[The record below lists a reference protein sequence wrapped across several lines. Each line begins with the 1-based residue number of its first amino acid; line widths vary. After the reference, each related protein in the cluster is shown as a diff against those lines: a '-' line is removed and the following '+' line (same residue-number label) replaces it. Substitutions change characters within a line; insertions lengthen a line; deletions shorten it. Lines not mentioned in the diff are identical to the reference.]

1 MKLLQ
6 LCEHKEIVEP
16 RKYCLVCLF
25 FSLAHIFI
33 YFYISDSW
41 EYCVYSLY
49 IETRKILYKDS
60 IYVCVYLYWRTTLK
74 SFFFTKRLKII
85 LVLSMDKKLP
95 MTILKLRSID
105 FMKRFFFFFFKKKA
119 WRLIEERPTI
129 FLFLRNH
136 NKNFGW
142 KLCLIPLDSVN

>member
-1 MKLLQ
+1 M
-6 LCEHKEIVEP
+6 CV
-16 RKYCLVCLF
+16 YF
-25 FSLAHIFI
+25 FFNA
-33 YFYISDSW
+33 YFYLFLHFKYL
-41 EYCVYSLY
+41 E
-49 IETRKILYKDS
+49 ILCIFPTYWNKKNYKDI

-74 SFFFTKRLKII
+74 SFFFTKRFKII
-85 LVLSMDKKLP
+85 LVLSMDQKLP

>member
-1 MKLLQ
+1 M
-6 LCEHKEIVEP
+6 CV
-16 RKYCLVCLF
+16 YF
-25 FSLAHIFI
+25 FFNA
-33 YFYISDSW
+33 YFYLFLHFKYL
-41 EYCVYSLY
+41 E
-49 IETRKILYKDS
+49 ILCIFPTYWNKKNYKDI

-74 SFFFTKRLKII
+74 SFFFTKRFKII
-85 LVLSMDKKLP
+85 LVLSMDQKLP

-105 FMKRFFFFFFKKKA
+105 FMKRFFFFLRKKREDWLK
-119 WRLIEERPTI
+119 RDQQF